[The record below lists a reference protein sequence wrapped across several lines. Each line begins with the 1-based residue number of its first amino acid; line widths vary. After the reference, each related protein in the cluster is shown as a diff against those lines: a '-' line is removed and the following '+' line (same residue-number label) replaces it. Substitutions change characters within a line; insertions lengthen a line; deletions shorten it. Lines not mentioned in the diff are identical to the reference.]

1 MTGFWQDVRQALR
14 VLERSP
20 RFAAVA
26 LATLALGIGV
36 NTAVFSVVNAV
47 LLKPLPFDEPERLML
62 VHLVRPDLAGVP
74 REVAWSYPKYR
85 SFMEDQAAFGGG
97 ALFAGREFD
106 LAGDGDPLRVRGEV
120 VTERYP
126 GVLGVNP
133 ILGRSFTFE
142 EANREGSAVAMLGHG
157 LWASRYGADPAI
169 VGRTI
174 EINALRYTVVG
185 VLPPGFTGL
194 SGNAQLWAPL
204 AAVAPTDLIEP
215 YSHSYFFVARRAP
228 SVSAEAAAANVRLNG
243 ERIAAEFAS
252 AEDPPG
258 PIPDGASAA
267 SLDAS
272 RADLDVRRASLI
284 VLGAVGFVLL
294 IACANLTH
302 LFLARGVERRR
313 EIAIRSALGA
323 SGGRIARHLFVES
336 MLLAGA
342 GGLVGLLLASVLLDA
357 AAAIL
362 PDPDVFFRSAV
373 APGTRRIAGA
383 AGLTRIGAD
392 AIGLDMPTLLFTF
405 AITVVTA
412 GLVALVPALRAS
424 SSSPIDALKA
434 AGTAAGSLGRRDF
447 ALRAAPIVMQL
458 TLSLVLLTGAGL
470 MVRSGMALHGTAL
483 GIDPANLLTVRVDL
497 PAASYTPERGAAFHR
512 ELLERVG
519 ALPGIDAAAWG
530 SCAPVSGGCNGTR
543 LRFLNPE
550 REGFGAIGVHWVS
563 PDYFSTLGMTLVEGR
578 NFAASDAVGRPKVV
592 LVDAATARA
601 LWPNESPIG
610 KIVAVDQGGFQD
622 GAEVIG
628 VVSSTRYRAIETA
641 ATSDVYL
648 PVTQSYQR
656 RMLLFVR
663 STQPIQS
670 VVAAIEPE
678 VRALDPNL
686 PLAEIKTMETRVDDA
701 MWRTRVGTW
710 LLGAFA
716 ALALLLTAIGIY
728 GVMAETVARRT
739 TEISIRM
746 ALGAQARDVLNLV
759 MRRATLVT
767 GLGITVGVL
776 AALGLT
782 RLIGAMLYD
791 VRPHDPI
798 TFVAVALLL
807 GLVALLACYLPARRA
822 SRLDAVVGLRSE

>member
-47 LLKPLPFDEPERLML
+47 LLKPLPFAESDRLML
-62 VHLVRPDLAGVP
+62 VHLLRPDAGGVF
-74 REVAWSYPKYR
+74 RETVWSYPKYR
-85 SFMEDQAAFGGG
+85 SFMQDQTAFDDA
-97 ALFAGREFD
+97 ALFAGRDFD
-106 LAGDGDPLRVRGEV
+106 VAGDGDPLRVRGEI

-126 GVLGVNP
+126 GLLGVNP
-133 ILGRSFTFE
+133 ILGRSFTSD
-142 EANREGSAVAMLGHG
+142 EANREGGAVAMISHG
-157 LWASRYGADPAI
+157 LWTSRYGADPAI

-194 SGNAQLWAPL
+194 NGNAQLWLPL
-204 AAVAPTDLIEP
+204 AAVDTADLVEP
-215 YSHSYFFVARRAP
+215 YSHSYSLVARRSP
-228 SVSAEAAAANVRLNG
+228 SVSADAAVANVRLNG

-252 AEDPPG
+252 ADDPPG
-258 PIPDGASAA
+258 RIPDTATAA

-272 RADLDVRRASLI
+272 RVDYDVRRASLI
-284 VLGAVGFVLL
+284 LLGAVGFVLL

-323 SGGRIARHLFVES
+323 SGGRIARHLFMES
-336 MLLAGA
+336 MLLAGV
-342 GGLVGLLLASVLLDA
+342 GGLLGLLLAGLLLDA

-362 PDPDVFFRSAV
+362 PDPDVFFRTAV
-373 APGTRRIAGA
+373 APGTRRLAGA
-383 AGLTRIGAD
+383 AGLTRVGAH
-392 AIGLDMPTLLFTF
+392 AINLDMTTLLFTF
-405 AITVVTA
+405 AVTVVTA
-412 GLVALVPALRAS
+412 SLVALVPALRAS

-447 ALRAAPIVMQL
+447 ALRAAPIVMQI

-470 MVRSGMALHGTAL
+470 MVRSGIALHRTAL
-483 GIDPANLLTVRVDL
+483 GIDPVDVVTVRVDL
-497 PAASYTPERGAAFHR
+497 PDASYTPELGAAFHR
-512 ELLERVG
+512 ELVERVS
-519 ALPGIDAAAWG
+519 ALPGIDAAALA
-530 SCAPVSGGCNGTR
+530 SCAPVSGGCNGTH

-550 REGFGAIGVHWVS
+550 RDGFGVVGVHWVS
-563 PDYFSTLGMTLVEGR
+563 PNYFSTLGITLVAGR
-578 NFAASDAVGRPKVV
+578 NFADSDAAGRPKVV
-592 LVDAATARA
+592 LVDATAARE
-601 LWPNESPIG
+601 LWPNESPVG
-610 KIVAVDQGGFQD
+610 KVVAVDQGGFHD

-628 VVSSTRYRAIETA
+628 VVSSARYRAIENA
-641 ATSDVYL
+641 ATPDVYL
-648 PVTQSYQR
+648 PVAQSYQR
-656 RMLLFVR
+656 RTLLFVR
-663 STQPIQS
+663 STLPLQS
-670 VVAAIEPE
+670 VVAAIGAE
-678 VRALDPNL
+678 VRGLDPNL

-701 MWRTRVGTW
+701 MWRTRVGAW
-710 LLGAFA
+710 LFGAFA
-716 ALALLLTAIGIY
+716 GLALLLTAIGIF

-739 TEISIRM
+739 TEISVRM
-746 ALGAQARDVLNLV
+746 ALGAQARDVLKL
-759 MRRATLVT
+759 MLRRAALMTVT
-767 GLGITVGVL
+767 GITIGIL

-782 RLIGAMLYD
+782 RMIGALLYE
-791 VRPHDPI
+791 VQPHDPI

>member
-36 NTAVFSVVNAV
+36 NTAAFSVVNAV
-47 LLKPLPFDEPERLML
+47 LLKPLPFAEPERLML
-62 VHLVRPDLAGVP
+62 VHLLRPDLAGVP
-74 REVAWSYPKYR
+74 REVVWSYPKYR
-85 SFMEDQAAFGGG
+85 SFMEGQAAFDDG
-97 ALFAGREFD
+97 ALFAARDFD

-126 GVLGVNP
+126 SVLGVNP
-133 ILGRSFTFE
+133 VLGRAFTFD
-142 EANREGSAVAMLGHG
+142 EANREGGAVAMFGHG
-157 LWASRYGADPAI
+157 LWTSRYGADPAV

-174 EINALRYTVVG
+174 EVNALRYTVVG

-194 SGNAQLWAPL
+194 SGNGQLWLPL
-204 AAVAPTDLIEP
+204 AAVDATDLIEP
-215 YSHSYFFVARRAP
+215 YSHSYFFVARRKP
-228 SVSAEAAAANVRLNG
+228 SVSADAAIANVRLNG
-243 ERIAAEFAS
+243 DRIAAEFVS
-252 AEDPPG
+252 ADDPPDR
-258 PIPDGASAA
+258 IPDSASAA

-272 RADLDVRRASLI
+272 RVDLDVRRASLI
-284 VLGAVGFVLL
+284 LLGAVGFVLL

-323 SGGRIARHLFVES
+323 SSGRIARQLFMES
-336 MLLAGA
+336 MLLAGT
-342 GGLVGLLLASVLLDA
+342 GGLVGLLLAGVLLDA
-357 AAAIL
+357 AALIM

-392 AIGLDMPTLLFTF
+392 AIGLDTPTLLFTF
-405 AITVVTA
+405 AVTVLTA

-447 ALRAAPIVMQL
+447 ALRAAPIVMQI

-483 GIDPANLLTVRVDL
+483 GIDPADLLTVRVDL

-512 ELLERVG
+512 DLIERVA

-563 PDYFSTLGMTLVEGR
+563 PDYFSTLDMNVVEGR
-578 NFAASDAVGRPKVV
+578 NFAESDVAGRPKVV

-610 KIVAVDQGGFQD
+610 KIVAVDQGGFHD
-622 GAEVIG
+622 GAEVVG
-628 VVSSTRYRAIETA
+628 VVSSARYRGIETA

-648 PVTQSYQR
+648 PVAQSYQR

-663 STQPIQS
+663 STQPVQS
-670 VVAAIEPE
+670 LAAAIAAE
-678 VRALDPNL
+678 VRGLDPNL

-716 ALALLLTAIGIY
+716 GLALLLTAIGIY

-739 TEISIRM
+739 TEISVRM
-746 ALGAQARDVLNLV
+746 ALGAQARDVLKLV
-759 MRRATLVT
+759 LRRATLVT
-767 GLGITVGVL
+767 VIGIAVGAL

-782 RLIGAMLYD
+782 RLIGALLYD
-791 VRPHDPI
+791 VQPHDPI
-798 TFVAVALLL
+798 TFVAVSLLL

-822 SRLDAVVGLRSE
+822 SRMDAVIGLRSE